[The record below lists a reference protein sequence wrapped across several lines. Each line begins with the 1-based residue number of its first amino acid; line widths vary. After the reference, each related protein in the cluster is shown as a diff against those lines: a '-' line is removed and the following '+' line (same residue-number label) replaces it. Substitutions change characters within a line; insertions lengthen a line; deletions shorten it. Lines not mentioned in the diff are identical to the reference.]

1 MKTIVLVGGAI
12 FHDSKLLVIQR
23 SDSRKLFARHWEIP
37 GGKVEP
43 SEDPNHSIIREVKEE
58 TNLNAHII
66 RPYNV
71 WHDTIEFEGEKEH
84 VIDIDFLLKVDDISI
99 LKLEEEKHPDSR
111 WISIDEL
118 PTPMTPQMKATII
131 KAFQIKN

>member
-1 MKTIVLVGGAI
+1 M
-12 FHDSKLLVIQR
+12 
-23 SDSRKLFARHWEIP
+23 
-37 GGKVEP
+37 EP

-58 TNLNAHII
+58 TNLDAHII

-131 KAFQIKN
+131 KAFHSKDQKG